1 MTPIRF
7 KGGEFAFIDW
17 IRAQTAKSGKG
28 LVIGPGD
35 DCCVFD
41 ASPDGR
47 VAATTDMLL
56 EGTHFDLKKISAY
69 DLGWKAVGVSLSD
82 IAAMG
87 MEPMA
92 LLAAVGLPDAGGR
105 KFAEEMYRGMR
116 ALADRFGVPV
126 AGGDVTSWSQSLTV
140 VCTTALGRCA
150 GAGPVLRSGARAGDA
165 IVVTGEL
172 GGSLLGRHARFTPRV
187 AEALAIARGYS
198 PHAMIDIS
206 DGLSSD
212 LAHVAIESGVG
223 AVVEES
229 LIPISPD
236 AATMSKADG
245 RAPADHALNDGEDFE
260 LLATMSEAD
269 AARLVADK
277 PFATKVTVIGR
288 IVEGNDLRLRSAG
301 PPGAG
306 ERTLQPGGYE
316 HLSG

>member
-41 ASPDGR
+41 VSPDGR

-126 AGGDVTSWSQSLTV
+126 AGG
-140 VCTTALGRCA
+140 TTALGRCA

-187 AEALAIARGYS
+187 AEALAIARDYS

-301 PPGAG
+301 GR
-306 ERTLQPGGYE
+306 ERALEPGGYE
-316 HLSG
+316 HLRD